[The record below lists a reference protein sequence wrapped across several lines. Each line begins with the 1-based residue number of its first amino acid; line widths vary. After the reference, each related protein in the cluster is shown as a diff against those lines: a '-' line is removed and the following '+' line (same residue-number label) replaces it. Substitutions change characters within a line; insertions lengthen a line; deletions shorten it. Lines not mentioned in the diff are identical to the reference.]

1 MVYSEEE
8 MLKSFEQSKNKVISF
23 FKRISKDHG
32 FNNDQTDTLVN
43 SVKYLIYSLK
53 MNKVERLDAEIK
65 YNEENRSEIKL

>member
-8 MLKSFEQSKNKVISF
+8 MLNSFEQSKDKVISF
-23 FKRISKDHG
+23 FKRNSKDHG

-53 MNKVERLDAEIK
+53 MNKVDRRAAATSSSGRRAK
-65 YNEENRSEIKL
+65 